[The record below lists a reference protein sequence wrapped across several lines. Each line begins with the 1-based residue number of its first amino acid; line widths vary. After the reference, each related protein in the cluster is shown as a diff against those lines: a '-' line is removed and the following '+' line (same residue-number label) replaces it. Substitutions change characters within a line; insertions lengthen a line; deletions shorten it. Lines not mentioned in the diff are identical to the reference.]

1 MSSSPAI
8 LIAEAG
14 VLLSTVVL
22 TVLVS
27 RLRRTL
33 TTVESAPAIAPP
45 PPPKTA
51 PPRRDGW
58 TRWLSCFSPPRPPR
72 LSHSH
77 IRRPSRAAPI
87 VADLPQASREELV
100 EVATLF
106 AGQLPGWEGPQSTDP
121 WTLAVDADGGALKV
135 YHAQHG
141 PSLLFRVT
149 ATADSDFAQT
159 VALFREVDLL
169 SQWNKGVAQA
179 AVEETRGP
187 TELVAHALVNFPWP
201 LPPSLIRLH
210 ARLHA
215 GAAAAAA
222 PPSVLLVATSP
233 DGAAP
238 LPPALVS
245 LLEEH
250 DELPI
255 RCAAAR
261 LTPRTDGGAPP
272 RTTVDAVVALDL
284 SELLESADVEVSLPS
299 WLLRLLFR
307 VVQPWVWK
315 PAKAILAAL
324 GAKEPSRWEPAA
336 AEALR
341 RRLDADADGLYAL
354 LGHGGPADEASERGK
369 ARWRQL
375 SRERQAS
382 AVVDAFRTRGLSDL
396 SVSRGRTL
404 SSAPQWLRSR
414 GTSLARRR
422 SFFSCA
428 SWLRWLRCMPPPPRL
443 PPGVAHAHAQHA
455 SARRVTFV

>member
-1 MSSSPAI
+1 MT
-8 LIAEAG
+8 AG
-14 VLLSTVVL
+14 RAG
-22 TVLVS
+22 S
-27 RLRRTL
+27 R
-33 TTVESAPAIAPP
+33 A
-45 PPPKTA
+45 
-51 PPRRDGW
+51 
-58 TRWLSCFSPPRPPR
+58 FPPRPPPR
-72 LSHSH
+72 PSHSN

-106 AGQLPGWEGPQSTDP
+106 AGRLPGWEGPQSTEP

-149 ATADSDFAQT
+149 ATADADFAQT

-201 LPPSLIRLH
+201 LPPSIIRLH
-210 ARLHA
+210 ARLRRRRRRPPPRRRCSRRHLA
-215 GAAAAAA
+215 RRRRAAAAGARVSARGARRAA
-222 PPSVLLVATSP
+222 DPLRRR
-233 DGAAP
+233 AP
-238 LPPALVS
+238 
-245 LLEEH
+245 H
-250 DELPI
+250 
-255 RCAAAR
+255 AAR
-261 LTPRTDGGAPP
+261 VDGGAPP

-324 GAKEPSRWEPAA
+324 GAAQPSRWEPAA

-341 RRLDADADGLYAL
+341 RRLDADADGLYAIVATAA
-354 LGHGGPADEASERGK
+354 PPDEASERGK

-382 AVVDAFRTRGLSDL
+382 AVVDAFRARASRTCQSPAAARSPSALS
-396 SVSRGRTL
+396 RH
-404 SSAPQWLRSR
+404 
-414 GTSLARRR
+414 LARPHR
-422 SFFSCA
+422 SSRARAGCA
-428 SWLRWLRCMPPPPRL
+428 SAPPPPRL
-443 PPGVAHAHAQHA
+443 PPGVAHGGTRSTRAAPAA
-455 SARRVTFV
+455 SPSFNPFRVATADSRR